1 MLKYMKVKL
10 VRLIDKYNKNK
21 ESNENSIVLIK
32 SGIFYKTFNNDAYI
46 VAHLCNYKINRLS
59 NFVMVGF
66 PENTIENVKE
76 KLLKENVSFVI
87 INEDNRILSSK
98 NKFIK
103 SNYKVLL
110 DRSCK
115 LKNIEMEIER
125 IKSTLDILKGTKS
138 IENIISKI
146 KEII

>member
-1 MLKYMKVKL
+1 MKVKL

-115 LKNIEMEIER
+115 LNNIEMEIER

-138 IENIISKI
+138 IENIIS
-146 KEII
+146 

>member
-1 MLKYMKVKL
+1 M
-10 VRLIDKYNKNK
+10 RLIDKYNKNK

-115 LKNIEMEIER
+115 LNNIEMEIER
-125 IKSTLDILKGTKS
+125 IKSTLDILKGTNT
-138 IENIISKI
+138 INDIISKI
-146 KEII
+146 KEIILLLEL

>member
-1 MLKYMKVKL
+1 M
-10 VRLIDKYNKNK
+10 
-21 ESNENSIVLIK
+21 
-32 SGIFYKTFNNDAYI
+32 
-46 VAHLCNYKINRLS
+46 S

-115 LKNIEMEIER
+115 LNNIEMEIER

>member
-1 MLKYMKVKL
+1 MKVKL

-115 LKNIEMEIER
+115 LNNIEMEIER
-125 IKSTLDILKGTKS
+125 IKSTLDILKGTNS

>member
-1 MLKYMKVKL
+1 
-10 VRLIDKYNKNK
+10 
-21 ESNENSIVLIK
+21 
-32 SGIFYKTFNNDAYI
+32 
-46 VAHLCNYKINRLS
+46 
-59 NFVMVGF
+59 
-66 PENTIENVKE
+66 
-76 KLLKENVSFVI
+76 VSFVI

-110 DRSCK
+110 DRSCR
-115 LKNIEMEIER
+115 LNNIEMEIER

-138 IENIISKI
+138 VEIIISKI

>member
-1 MLKYMKVKL
+1 MRVKL

-115 LKNIEMEIER
+115 LNNIEMEIER

>member
-1 MLKYMKVKL
+1 MKVKL

-46 VAHLCNYKINRLS
+46 VVHLCNYKINRLS

-115 LKNIEMEIER
+115 LNNIEMEIER

>member
-1 MLKYMKVKL
+1 MKVKL

-103 SNYKVLL
+103 SNYKALL

-115 LKNIEMEIER
+115 LNNIEMEIER
-125 IKSTLDILKGTKS
+125 IKSTLDILKGTNT
-138 IENIISKI
+138 INDIISKI

>member
-1 MLKYMKVKL
+1 MLKYMRVKL

-32 SGIFYKTFNNDAYI
+32 SGVFYKTFNNDAYI
-46 VAHLCNYKINRLS
+46 VAHLFNYKINRMS

-66 PENTIENVKE
+66 PENTIENVKQR
-76 KLLKENVSFVI
+76 LLKENVSFVI
-87 INEDNRILSSK
+87 INEEKQFLSNK
-98 NKFIK
+98 NKLTK

-110 DRSCK
+110 DRSCR
-115 LKNIEMEIER
+115 LNNIEMEIER

-138 IENIISKI
+138 IEKIISKI

>member
-1 MLKYMKVKL
+1 MKVKL

-66 PENTIENVKE
+66 PENTIENIKE

-115 LKNIEMEIER
+115 LNNIEMEIER